1 MTACAPPQELVRTAK
16 RGDVDAFTCMLMPL
30 YPVAFRLAYGLL
42 HDRADAEDAIQEAAL
57 KAWRK
62 LANLRDGTEMRPW
75 FLAIVAN
82 QCRTLTRSRWW
93 SVIKVPDLPG
103 AKAAR
108 IADGES
114 EVGMELRSALKR
126 LSHDQRLVLVL
137 HYYYVDLPYEDVA
150 ILLRIS
156 HKAARSRVERALG
169 RLRVL
174 LAEQEVAR

>member
-1 MTACAPPQELVRTAK
+1 MTACAPPHELVRTAK

-42 HDRADAEDAIQEAAL
+42 HDRAEAEDAIQEAAL

-137 HYYYVDLPYEDVA
+137 RYHLDLPYDVA
-150 ILLRIS
+150 LLLRIS
-156 HKAARSRVERALG
+156 PKAARSRVERALG
-169 RLRVL
+169 RLRAL
-174 LAEQEVAR
+174 LAEQEIAQ